1 MQNQICCRNV
11 CRQGRERYVYSSRD
25 KRLTSARNIQTR
37 HRRTVNTFTISFP
50 SNVLSPDV
58 CMAYFRLDRATRVRH
73 QRKREP
79 PHRHKSIRWKKT
91 SSLSLSLSFSFLRE
105 KSDPLLPLRLSEDRS
120 CEFYQSQSFL
130 ADDLRLIFL
139 QIRFRF
145 GRFSRTRLFE
155 VVCGRMEK
163 CSPSNHFG
171 SGLRKYF

>member
-11 CRQGRERYVYSSRD
+11 CRQGRERYVHSSRD

-58 CMAYFRLDRATRVRH
+58 CTAYFRLDRATRVRH

-91 SSLSLSLSFSFLRE
+91 SSLSLSRSPFFTRNPIPSSLSACLKIALANSISHKASLRTT
-105 KSDPLLPLRLSEDRS
+105 SD
-120 CEFYQSQSFL
+120 
-130 ADDLRLIFL
+130 
-139 QIRFRF
+139 
-145 GRFSRTRLFE
+145 
-155 VVCGRMEK
+155 
-163 CSPSNHFG
+163 
-171 SGLRKYF
+171 